1 MMAQLSRKCRKPT
14 KTVAVVVCSLAL
26 QIAALP
32 SALTPVSHASDG
44 RPYDTELLR
53 LSEILG
59 ALHYLRQL
67 CGNNDGQ
74 TWRTHMQALVDAE
87 GTSALRRALLARQFN
102 QGYRNYSRTY
112 KSCTVTAK
120 AAMDRFVT
128 DAQTVAQKLVET
140 TPQ

>member
-1 MMAQLSRKCRKPT
+1 MRHDRLRARGLAIAVT
-14 KTVAVVVCSLAL
+14 AVAILLMHS
-26 QIAALP
+26 AAP
-32 SALTPVSHASDG
+32 RPAAAK
-44 RPYDTELLR
+44 PYDAELLR

-74 TWRTHMQALVDAE
+74 TWRSHMQALVDAE
-87 GTSALRRALLARQFN
+87 GTSALRRAILARRFN

-120 AAMDRFVT
+120 VAMERFVG

-140 TPQ
+140 APAAEAERR